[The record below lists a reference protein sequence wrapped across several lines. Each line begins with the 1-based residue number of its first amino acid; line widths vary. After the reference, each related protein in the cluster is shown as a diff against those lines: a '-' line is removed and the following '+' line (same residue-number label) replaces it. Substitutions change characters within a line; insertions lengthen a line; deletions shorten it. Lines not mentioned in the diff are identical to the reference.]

1 MELTS
6 TNYWQSQQ
14 HPLTQDLQ
22 TLYAIAKKRVAYYLQ
37 LNHVPDEQQS
47 IIVDKILKKAKQEWL
62 DIQNEDTLIQLFI
75 EEAQQQ
81 LYPETSKLCH
91 LNTDTPETSRY
102 MGYLRSTTGPHI
114 HRSSIRP
121 AVLEKI
127 PVKKVLT
134 SHFIRRY
141 KAPL

>member
-1 MELTS
+1 MEVTS
-6 TNYWQSQQ
+6 TNYWQSQ
-14 HPLTQDLQ
+14 HYPLTQDLQ
-22 TLYAIAKKRVAYYLQ
+22 AIWSIAKKRVTYYLQ

-47 IIVDKILKKAKQEWL
+47 SIIDQILEKANQKWL
-62 DIQNEDTLIQLFI
+62 DIQNEDLLIKLFI
-75 EEAQQQ
+75 EEAQQ
-81 LYPETSKLCH
+81 LLHPETSRLCH

-134 SHFIRRY
+134 SHFSRRY
-141 KAPL
+141 KTA

>member
-6 TNYWQSQQ
+6 TNYWQSQSYP
-14 HPLTQDLQ
+14 HSQDLQ
-22 TLYAIAKKRVAYYLQ
+22 TIWSIAEKRVMYYLQ
-37 LNHVPDEQQS
+37 LNHVPDEQRSSTLNQ
-47 IIVDKILKKAKQEWL
+47 ILEKANQEWL
-62 DIQNEDTLIQLFI
+62 DIHDEDVLIKLFI
-75 EEAQQQ
+75 EEAQQ
-81 LYPETSKLCH
+81 LLHPETSRLCH
-91 LNTDTPETSRY
+91 LNTDRPETSRY

-114 HRSSIRP
+114 HRSSIKP

-141 KAPL
+141 KAAS